1 MTNEQINIAI
11 AKACGWK
18 NLEIE
23 DFSEYGV
30 PCFMLMGSNHTG
42 TRLMPPDY
50 CNDLNAMHEAVR
62 EVFTD
67 SNMQLDYSRTLIFV
81 IKKSSPICKRFFSD
95 FDLATATAR
104 LHAETFLRILGKWEG
119 AK

>member
-1 MTNEQINIAI
+1 MTKEQQRIAI
-11 AKACGWK
+11 AEACGWK

-50 CNDLNAMHEAVR
+50 LNDLNAMHEA
-62 EVFTD
+62 EK
-67 SNMQLDYSRTLIFV
+67 TLNQN
-81 IKKSSPICKRFFSD
+81 
-95 FDLATATAR
+95 LAAEYARILTSIAWQSEQPTFAPMTATAAQR
-104 LHAETFLRILGKWEG
+104 AEAFLRTINKWEET
-119 AK
+119 KL

>member
-11 AKACGWK
+11 AEACGWK

-30 PCFMLMGSNHTG
+30 PCFMLMGSNHFG

-50 CNDLNAMHEAVR
+50 CNDLNAMHEAEESLNSQQV
-62 EVFTD
+62 
-67 SNMQLDYSRTLIFV
+67 QDYTFNLLRVTNNDGARFHGTLGCFAHV
-81 IKKSSPICKRFFSD
+81 H
-95 FDLATATAR
+95 ATAAQR
-104 LHAETFLRILGKWEG
+104 AEAFLKTLGKWEG